1 MRDLL
6 NDLQIKTALAPVAS
20 AADNTAWVSAII
32 DRQGYDSAGFI
43 ILTGAL
49 PDADATFTVQVDH
62 GDAANLSDAAAVADA
77 DLIGQDP
84 TSATAPET
92 QASFTFAADNGVR
105 KIGYRGTKRYI
116 RLTITPAA
124 NTSASLYAAC
134 AVLGNSEQKPVVQ
147 AAA

>member
-6 NDLQIKTALAPVAS
+6 NDLQFKVALAPVAS

-32 DRQGYDSAGFI
+32 DRQGYDSAGFV

-49 PDADATFTVQVDH
+49 PDADATFTVLVED
-62 GDAANLSDAAAVADA
+62 GDASNLSDAAAVVDG

-84 TSATAPET
+84 TSATAPEA
-92 QASFTFAADNGVR
+92 QAGFTFAADNSVR
-105 KIGYRGTKRYI
+105 KIGYRGTKRYL
-116 RLTITPAA
+116 RLTITPANNA
-124 NTSASLYAAC
+124 SASLYAAV
-134 AVLGNSEQKPVVQ
+134 AVLGNAEQKPVIQ